1 MKIWIL
7 LFPESATKMKPP
19 SSTAT
24 PLVVREMLLLKM
36 MVMKVVREATME
48 MLIEFVMELG
58 IGMMATVIL

>member
-1 MKIWIL
+1 
-7 LFPESATKMKPP
+7 MKPP